1 MNGNYIYEV
10 ETRFYFKNEAEV
22 YKLLPF
28 VKDSFQ
34 KNIIWETW
42 HFGENLHKED
52 IILRLNKSIVNNN
65 KIYYMLC
72 FKEKDISESN
82 LINIRK
88 EYEED
93 ISDGFISNIYA
104 NNLKGECTL
113 LNKDNVMLKLSIL
126 GYSEFMSFSGRSL
139 IGFLDDWKLSIK
151 LMFCKFIEFPVILEI
166 EREAKTKNDIS
177 QLIYELMEF
186 SNKYNLINRIVNDE
200 PPTLLYKSIKNNTK

>member
-1 MNGNYIYEV
+1 
-10 ETRFYFKNEAEV
+10 
-22 YKLLPF
+22 
-28 VKDSFQ
+28 
-34 KNIIWETW
+34 
-42 HFGENLHKED
+42 
-52 IILRLNKSIVNNN
+52 
-65 KIYYMLC
+65 
-72 FKEKDISESN
+72 
-82 LINIRK
+82 
-88 EYEED
+88 
-93 ISDGFISNIYA
+93 
-104 NNLKGECTL
+104 
-113 LNKDNVMLKLSIL
+113 MLKLSIL